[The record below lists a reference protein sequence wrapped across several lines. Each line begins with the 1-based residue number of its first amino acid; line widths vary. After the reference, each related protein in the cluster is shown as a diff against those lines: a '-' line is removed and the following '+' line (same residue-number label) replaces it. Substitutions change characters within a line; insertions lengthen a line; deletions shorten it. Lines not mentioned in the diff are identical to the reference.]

1 MMPSG
6 QDSSGREPSGHESS
20 GHESSG
26 RGRGAGGGR
35 IPLPAVVPALAVLA
49 LLVGACGFHP
59 RGAVELPPG
68 VSKVYVQAPSALLGE
83 PIAMYLEAGG
93 ARQVTDRADAD
104 VAVLVTGERQ
114 DRRLLAVDPRTGKA
128 REYELSYALTYQ
140 LARKDGS
147 AILPPQTVSLV
158 RDYTFDPT
166 AVIAMGEEEAL
177 IYAEMR
183 RDAVQQ
189 VLRRLRFALR
199 GEGAAGAGQP

>member
-1 MMPSG
+1 MSPSG
-6 QDSSGREPSGHESS
+6 PRPPGK
-20 GHESSG
+20 
-26 RGRGAGGGR
+26 GRGAGGNRVPGA
-35 IPLPAVVPALAVLA
+35 AVVSALAVVA

-68 VSKVYVQAPSALLGE
+68 VSKVYVQAPSALLAE

-93 ARQVTDRADAD
+93 ARKVENRADAD

-114 DRRLLAVDPRTGKA
+114 DRRLRAVDPRTGKA

-147 AILPPQTVSLV
+147 AVLPPQTVSLV